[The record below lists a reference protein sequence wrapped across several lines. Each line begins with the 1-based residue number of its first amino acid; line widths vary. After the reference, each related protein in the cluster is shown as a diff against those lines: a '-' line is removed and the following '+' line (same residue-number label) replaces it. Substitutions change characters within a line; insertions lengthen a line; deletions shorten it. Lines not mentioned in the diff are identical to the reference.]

1 MSRRVMLYSHDTFG
15 LGNIRRMVAVATD
28 LLDTVEDVSVLL
40 VTGSPMVQSFR
51 LRPGLD
57 YIKLPC
63 LSRISR
69 DAYSAKSLGTG
80 IEQTMRLRA
89 ALIEAATRDFAPDA
103 VLIDKKPDGVQ
114 RELRGTLE
122 LLRRE
127 LPKTQVALVLRDIL
141 DTPEATIPA
150 WNEKGYPE
158 LIRDYFDSILV
169 LGSPDVFDSRS
180 EYCFS
185 PELRRK
191 TEFCGYLRRCV
202 PLADYDATRAAWLA
216 APGER
221 LVLVTPGGGEDGY
234 PLIQNYLAG
243 LGNDASIR
251 SVVITG
257 PEMSASQR
265 AAIAAQANAMPTVSV
280 HEFTPD
286 LPALMGAAE
295 VVVSMA
301 GYNTVCEILS
311 LGKRCVTV
319 PRVHPVQEQWIR
331 AERLQARG
339 LLTAIHPESLTP
351 ESMRACVLRE
361 LDASVQ
367 PLAQMVDLGGLEG
380 VRHWVRRALPV
391 SQWIGGELCKAAS
404 LTY

>member
-1 MSRRVMLYSHDTFG
+1 ML
-15 LGNIRRMVAVATD
+15 AVATD
-28 LLDTVEDVSVLL
+28 LLESVEDVSVLL

-114 RELRGTLE
+114 HELRGTLE
-122 LLRRE
+122 LLHRE
-127 LPKTQVALVLRDIL
+127 LPKTRVALVLRDIL
-141 DTPEATIPA
+141 DAPEATIPA
-150 WNEKGYPE
+150 WREKGYPE

-169 LGSPDVFDSRS
+169 LGSPDVFDSRR
-180 EYCFS
+180 EYGFT

-202 PLADYDATRAAWLA
+202 PLADYGATRASWLA
-216 APGER
+216 HPGER

-243 LGNDASIR
+243 LGHEASVR

-257 PEMSASQR
+257 PEMSVSQR
-265 AAIAAQANAMPTVSV
+265 MAVAAQASAMPTVSV
-280 HEFTPD
+280 HEFTPE
-286 LPALMGAAE
+286 LPALMGAAD

-301 GYNTVCEILS
+301 GYNTVCEVLS
-311 LGKRCVTV
+311 LGKRCVAV
-319 PRVHPVQEQWIR
+319 PRVHPVKEQWIR

-339 LLTAIHPESLTP
+339 LLTAIHPEFLTP
-351 ESMRACVLRE
+351 ESMRASVLRE
-361 LDASVQ
+361 LDASAKPV
-367 PLAQMVDLGGLEG
+367 AQAVDLGGLEG
-380 VRHWVRRALPV
+380 VRRWVRRSLPV
-391 SQWIGGELCKAAS
+391 SPWIGGELCKAAS